1 MGFESRTVKIEAV
14 LFKFRELQEYFAK
27 TGERAYVK
35 AYDDDDVCIQT
46 AAPEYKG
53 HSYFQYRVS
62 MFDYYVENLGLENQ
76 ILAYSEEEGVVER
89 LNNSNLVWEYAMCA
103 SELREVMSL

>member
-1 MGFESRTVKIEAV
+1 MNSSERLKIRIEAV
-14 LFKFRELQEYFAK
+14 LFKFRQLQEYFAR

-35 AYDDDDVCIQT
+35 AYDDGDVCIQT

-62 MFDYYVENLGLENQ
+62 MFDYYVEDLGLENQ
-76 ILAYSEEEGVVER
+76 ILAYLEEEGVVER

-103 SELREVMSL
+103 YE